1 MSYNYLVRLKLQIG
15 EYEKGSDMIINADNE
30 QDAGKMAM
38 ALECHGN
45 AHWGEDEHCV
55 YDLGGEF
62 AYKVKGT
69 QELTEDDFQVLKRF
83 IPVFTYDKEQLEDMV
98 S

>member
-30 QDAGKMAM
+30 EQAGQMAM

-45 AHWGEDEHCV
+45 AHWGEHSGIV

-62 AYKVKGT
+62 AYSVKGT

-83 IPVFTYDKEQLEDMV
+83 VPVFTYDTAQIEELV